1 MTFMLNLIHKRDNVD
16 RVLSVDVV
24 QISLRGEMG
33 EETEHHTGNHHL
45 AQWRSRHLQA
55 EGHASLGECPS
66 QQGTQITP
74 VSKEGGKGENT
85 LSPTGIEQPQLV
97 HG

>member
-1 MTFMLNLIHKRDNVD
+1 MTYKSIELYKRHNLNGMLPVD
-16 RVLSVDVV
+16 AV

-33 EETEHHTGNHHL
+33 EETELHTANHHL

-55 EGHASLGECPS
+55 EGHASLGEFPS

-74 VSKEGGKGENT
+74 VSKGEHT